1 MSNVENS
8 FLHDPEALIDLLE
21 DIVASYQDN
30 DSRPHDALSLYRQR
44 IQLGASYRAK
54 LNKRFVVVDG
64 GASHRPARQIG
75 KANMISDQPHLKLV
89 TKTTP
94 YPTGQTI
101 TDYALKPGESQIIQ
115 AGRNGEITVRY
126 RLTYE
131 DGKLRD
137 LSAAEVPLEK

>member
-54 LNKRFVVVDG
+54 LTKRFVVVDG

-89 TKTTP
+89 TKTTTP
-94 YPTGQTI
+94 
-101 TDYALKPGESQIIQ
+101 
-115 AGRNGEITVRY
+115 V
-126 RLTYE
+126 
-131 DGKLRD
+131 
-137 LSAAEVPLEK
+137 AAPE